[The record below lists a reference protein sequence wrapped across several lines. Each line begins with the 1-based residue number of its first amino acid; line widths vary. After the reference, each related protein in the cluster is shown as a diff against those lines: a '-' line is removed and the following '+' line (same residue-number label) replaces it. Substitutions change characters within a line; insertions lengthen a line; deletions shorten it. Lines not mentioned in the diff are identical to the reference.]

1 MVGRMIIPHHRKTEI
16 FYKVRKLKLQRQR
29 EIYNRVFKE
38 TISEE
43 VIEDFRKSE
52 TREPSIVFPSQ

>member
-1 MVGRMIIPHHRKTEI
+1 MQIVGRMIIPHHRKTEI

-43 VIEDFRKSE
+43 VIEDFRTSE
-52 TREPSIVFPSQ
+52 TRSPQ